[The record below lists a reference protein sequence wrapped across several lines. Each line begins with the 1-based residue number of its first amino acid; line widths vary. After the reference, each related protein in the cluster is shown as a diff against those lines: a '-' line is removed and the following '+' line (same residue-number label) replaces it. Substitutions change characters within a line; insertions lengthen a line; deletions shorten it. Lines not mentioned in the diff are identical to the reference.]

1 LGQIE
6 LSGFYYPNIVAHA
19 YLQALENVMG
29 ANGFHAVLHLASL
42 SDLVDERPPRNW
54 DKAFDFACFS
64 ALNGALEDLFGPQGG
79 QWLQARAGR
88 ACFARA
94 LQGLETLAGVRDPG
108 FARLPLG
115 VRVRIGITT
124 IAEVLNQVSDQVS
137 RVDQR
142 TEYYFYIV
150 DRCPA
155 CWGRSANRP
164 VCSSAK
170 GLLAE
175 GLHWVSG
182 GREFQIDEVECQ
194 AMGDESCAFAVFK
207 DPVS

>member
-1 LGQIE
+1 MGQIE